1 MQTYLPL
8 IKDLL
13 FNWYLFTLSNALYA
27 AALAITVWLLTAMF
41 YSIRIAA
48 IKRKKA
54 ASEKVGAENLAAAQQ
69 QLQQAQEELAAA
81 ILQMEQDQSAAQ
93 DETQRALALE
103 QLVYQRNQQI
113 AGVIQLL
120 ATSFDLGE
128 RPLLAT
134 EDFKADALWQ
144 QHDKVINQLI
154 DRLRT
159 EQQAKIAL
167 QQTCQTETA
176 KAAEKEAL
184 VTALQTTL
192 NNHTHQL
199 SKLEQALEEQKSML
213 QQQNHSQQALSDTL
227 RNFQPAVEQPIEAKP
242 EAFTAVKD
250 WQQPMQAAENPPIE
264 ESLITQPDPSKPI
277 EPINAVPEAAIARQ
291 VEETFIEPLRAFEES
306 DHLQLVLDEN
316 LQPVIKETPFVSS
329 DMAQQA
335 TTPAKGSLGKI
346 KNLFGKKQPPVKT
359 EPQWATEKQDEPLPS
374 DTKQQPDTVIAEKTG
389 NKPGKLEGF
398 YSKFRSKDK

>member
-8 IKDLL
+8 IEDLL
-13 FNWYLFTLSNALYA
+13 FNWYLFTLSNPLYA
-27 AALAITVWLLTAMF
+27 AVLAITVWLLTAMF

-69 QLQQAQEELAAA
+69 QLQHAQEELAAA
-81 ILQMEQDQSAAQ
+81 TLQMEQAQSAAQ

-113 AGVIQLL
+113 AGIIQSL

-134 EDFKADALWQ
+134 EDVKADALWQ
-144 QHDKVINQLI
+144 QHDKVITQLI

-184 VTALQTTL
+184 VAALQTTL
-192 NNHTHQL
+192 NNHTRQL
-199 SKLEQALEEQKSML
+199 SNLEQALEEQKSIL
-213 QQQNHSQQALSDTL
+213 QQQNQSQQVLSDTL
-227 RNFQPAVEQPIEAKP
+227 KNFQPAAPQPIETKP
-242 EAFTAVKD
+242 EAFAAVKD
-250 WQQPMQAAENPPIE
+250 WQQPMQAAENPPVE
-264 ESLITQPDPSKPI
+264 EPLITQPEPSKPV
-277 EPINAVPEAAIARQ
+277 EPINAVPEAAVTRQ
-291 VEETFIEPLRAFEES
+291 VEETPIEPLRAIEEV

-316 LQPVIKETPFVSS
+316 LQPVIRETPSVSP
-329 DMAQQA
+329 DMEQQA
-335 TTPAKGSLGKI
+335 VTPAKGSLGKI

-359 EPQWATEKQDEPLPS
+359 EPQWATEKTDEPLPS
-374 DTKQQPDTVIAEKTG
+374 DTEQQPDAAIPEKADD
-389 NKPGKLEGF
+389 KPGKLKGF